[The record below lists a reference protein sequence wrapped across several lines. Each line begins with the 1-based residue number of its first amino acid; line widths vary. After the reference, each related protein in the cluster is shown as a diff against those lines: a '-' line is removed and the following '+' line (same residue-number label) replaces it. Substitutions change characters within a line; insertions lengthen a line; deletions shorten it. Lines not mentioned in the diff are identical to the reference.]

1 MVQWLGFHA
10 FTSEGLG
17 SIPGWRTKIPISCT
31 AWPKRGKKARKY
43 KVEIQGNL
51 VFLLTAFLWGSHS
64 HTHSDE
70 GSQEKCVCFVTT
82 QLSPCIAY
90 FSCGHIG
97 FRSKAQIAEIIRSFK
112 GHVRKLLRHA
122 EASAIVEY
130 AYNDKAILEQR
141 NMLTEELYGNT
152 FQLYKVMLQDSF
164 FLEIYFSFVLFLT
177 SSALYSECIFPLV
190 VLWRDCL
197 LAFILLDYFVSGV
210 LSKGSYLNFSFPEHY
225 L

>member
-10 FTSEGLG
+10 FTSEGLC

-31 AWPKRGKKARKY
+31 AWPKRRKKARKY

-82 QLSPCIAY
+82 QLSPCITY

-177 SSALYSECIFPLV
+177 FQCSVFRMY
-190 VLWRDCL
+190 
-197 LAFILLDYFVSGV
+197 
-210 LSKGSYLNFSFPEHY
+210 FSFGGSLKRLSPSLYPLGLFCLWCIEQGII
-225 L
+225 LKFLFP